1 MGVIWHKVWF
11 DLWDNKVRTLLAVL
25 SIAVGVF
32 AIGAIFGMVDQLLS
46 GMDQSHQAVFPSHIN
61 VYLSDRIDR
70 DTAIYLKRVEGV
82 EDIEVLNQ
90 ATVRYKI
97 NPEDE
102 WERGALVMRDD
113 YEDQTYDIVQ
123 LKEGQW
129 PEKDNIG
136 IERLSSQYYHIDMG
150 DQVIFELEKTDRA
163 LPINGKIR
171 HPFVPPP
178 QFGGDATF
186 FVDAQGLERFG
197 IPEGE
202 FSQLLIRAE
211 PYSLEFAKDVASE
224 VKDRLVKQNV
234 GVAVTFY
241 QDPEEHWGRTFV
253 EGINLVM
260 QVLALVSL
268 FTSVVL
274 VLNTLTALITQQTSQ
289 IGVLKAIGGT
299 TTTVLKIYLTGV
311 LVYGLLALLISLPL
325 GAFTAFGLTQ
335 WLLNLFNIDYEVFQ
349 FSNRAVTF
357 QVMAA
362 IAAPLI
368 AALWPVLKGAT
379 ITVREAIASYGLG
392 SDFGSSW
399 LDRAVERIGQ
409 RFLPSHYA
417 VALGNMFRRKGRL
430 VLAQLVLVTA
440 GAMFLMVMSLSS
452 SVTSTLDSEFKRRG
466 YDTVI
471 YFDGRERIDRA
482 VSIAQALDGV
492 EEAEVWFTQSASILR
507 QGQRIKEAGLGAEIN
522 GVPIGSQMYEPL
534 IVAGRWLQPGDD
546 RVIVMGKETADD
558 NQIQLGDVVTL
569 DLGEL
574 GEDDWQVVGL
584 YQVIFGG
591 GFATDSIYAPQD
603 AVFAATKKYNKGG
616 RLFVRTRFHS
626 QDDIEAVTNQL
637 KDLYR
642 ARNMDVFIS
651 QTAYE
656 ERQFADSQFNIVIGM
671 LLALAV
677 IVALVGGIGLMGS
690 LSISVVERTREIGV
704 MRAIGAGSGTMMGMF
719 VMEGVLQGL
728 LSWAM
733 AVPVSFILGKRLANA
748 LGQTMFEANLDFA
761 YNFEAVLIWLVIIL
775 MISTLASILPAR
787 NATVISVRESLAYE

>member
-32 AIGAIFGMVDQLLS
+32 AIGTIFGMVDQLLS

-61 VYLSDRIDR
+61 VYLSERIDR

-102 WERGALVMRDD
+102 WQRGALVMRDD

-123 LKEGQW
+123 LREGQW

-136 IERLSSQYYHIDMG
+136 IERLSSQYYHIDIG

-197 IPEGE
+197 FPEGE
-202 FSQLLIRAE
+202 FSQLLIRVE

-224 VKDRLVKQNV
+224 IKDRLAKQNV

-241 QDPEEHWGRTFV
+241 QDPEEHWGRLFL
-253 EGINLVM
+253 EGMNLVM
-260 QVLALVSL
+260 QVLAVVSL
-268 FTSVVL
+268 FMSAVL

-299 TTTVLKIYLTGV
+299 TTTVIKVYLTGV

-325 GAFTAFGLTQ
+325 GAFVAFGLTQ
-335 WLLNLFNIDYEVFQ
+335 WFLNLFNIDYEVFQ

-362 IAAPLI
+362 VAAPLI

-440 GAMFLMVMSLSS
+440 GTMFLMVMSLSS
-452 SVTSTLDSEFKRRG
+452 SVTSTLDNEFKRRG
-466 YDTVI
+466 YDTTI

-482 VSIAQALDGV
+482 VTMAQALDGV

-507 QGQRIKEAGLGAEIN
+507 QGQRIKEAGMGAEIN

-534 IVAGRWLQPGDD
+534 IVAGRWLQPGDE

-574 GEDDWQVVGL
+574 GDADWQVIGL

-591 GFATDSIYAPQD
+591 SFATDSLYAPQD

-626 QDDIEAVTNQL
+626 EDYVEAVTDQL
-637 KDLYR
+637 KDLYET
-642 ARNMDVFIS
+642 RNMDVFIS
-651 QTAYE
+651 QTLYE
-656 ERQFADSQFNIVIGM
+656 EIRFAESQFNIVIGM

-728 LSWAM
+728 LSWAL
-733 AVPVSFILGKRLANA
+733 AVPTSFILGKPLANA

-761 YNFEAVLIWLVIIL
+761 YNFEAVLIWLVVIL
-775 MISTLASILPAR
+775 VISTLASILPAR